1 MLNFFDNYYDP
12 GFYASPYE
20 YERLRQREEMRRRRA
35 AELAYRRRLEEE
47 ARLRRQA
54 ELEYRRQLAVENERK
69 KRAQERKYEQY
80 LEQKRRKERRAK
92 ELEQLRREK
101 VLREDMGKALTDEK
115 TCLIRGRDG
124 RIYRVPTYLIDGI
137 DRTSDES
144 DERSSTM
151 SETASVAT
159 NSSTE
164 MMDATEIPL
173 STVPSDQNDIK
184 RAPQKKSKS
193 NNKNPRRR
201 KVTVIVEDAS
211 DSECEQDELKSPWR
225 NRRPSPGQWMEP
237 IEYKM

>member
-1 MLNFFDNYYDP
+1 MLNNYFDNFYDP

-35 AELAYRRRLEEE
+35 AEMAYRRRLEEE

-54 ELEYRRQLAVENERK
+54 ELEYRRQLAEENERQ

-80 LEQKRRKERRAK
+80 LEQKRRKERRAA

-101 VLREDMGKALTDEK
+101 ALREDIGKALTDEK
-115 TCLIRGRDG
+115 TYLIRGRDG
-124 RIYRVPTYLIDGI
+124 RIYRVPSYLIDGI
-137 DRTSDES
+137 DRASDTS

-151 SETASVAT
+151 SETASVA
-159 NSSTE
+159 SAE
-164 MMDATEIPL
+164 MMDAPEIASTRVPVEQNETEKAPL
-173 STVPSDQNDIK
+173 
-184 RAPQKKSKS
+184 KKSR

-211 DSECEQDELKSPWR
+211 DSEYEQDELKSPWR